1 LYGLRY
7 GALPLV
13 RRVGGLADTVTDAD
27 EAAVAQGSATGF
39 AFDAA
44 TPRALLEAATRALA
58 LWRDPAIWRTLMGR
72 GMAQSLS
79 WRKPAQAYLTLY
91 HEALRNKPG

>member
-1 LYGLRY
+1 
-7 GALPLV
+7 
-13 RRVGGLADTVTDAD
+13 
-27 EAAVAQGSATGF
+27 
-39 AFDAA
+39 
-44 TPRALLEAATRALA
+44 
-58 LWRDPAIWRTLMGR
+58 MGR